1 MVCLSPSL
9 RIMVPKNVVN
19 KRDALSSRGAVT
31 CFLEGHTTYFFDV
44 GARAFRVLVAFI
56 AAEENEVAND
66 CGHAL
71 RFAFFQ
77 IFAVHNNLTTAACA
91 LSVAYT
97 FLDFKGSHCSGC
109 QCHMHTRRQH
119 RGLVVG
125 HAEKI
130 NHNGQKLNNEPV

>member
-9 RIMVPKNVVN
+9 RMLMPKNVVN

-31 CFLEGHTTYFFDV
+31 CFLEAHTTYFFDA
-44 GARAFRVLVAFI
+44 GACAFGVLVAFI
-56 AAEENEVAND
+56 AAEENKVAID
-66 CGHAL
+66 GVHAL
-71 RFAFFQ
+71 SFAFFQ

-91 LSVAYT
+91 LRVAYT
-97 FLDFKGSHCSGC
+97 FLDFKGSHCSRC
-109 QCHMHTRRQH
+109 QCHMHTRQH

-130 NHNGQKLNNEPV
+130 YHNGQKCNNEPV